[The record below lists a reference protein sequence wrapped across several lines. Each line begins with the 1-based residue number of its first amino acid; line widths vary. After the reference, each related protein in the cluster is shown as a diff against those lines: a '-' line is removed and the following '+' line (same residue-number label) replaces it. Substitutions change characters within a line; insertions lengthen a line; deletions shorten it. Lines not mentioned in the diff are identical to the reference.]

1 MTRFADAPV
10 FLDGWDWDWNSNS
23 KSRSWRSLS
32 DEAKALNARIG
43 TGGPFK
49 DYIGRA
55 TNILRYFNF
64 HDFSKSIESQ
74 AMVRAFLHAWIS
86 EPELAES
93 TLRISTINAL
103 SASKHGISR
112 LGAMTLIHLHL
123 MYFDRVDQW
132 ESGLFR
138 AIENAVKKAVASQ
151 KRNDEMADIVETVR
165 ARPELVIMASAAS
178 SASELVIKGEHSV
191 EGLLADLKLS
201 GFEARRYRELLN
213 QEVYLRRI
221 ENADPNG
228 NNSFLS
234 DVSSDAVRKA
244 PRPGGG
250 YFGIDLLAALIFRPN
265 GIPSLEWLNAIL
277 DIAGDPRMS
286 YTQNWSTW
294 WSPLDESARETV
306 IRWLS
311 DQDLELFLRTIEE
324 YGERTNNETLQRMYP
339 DRSKFLR
346 GLQKSGL
353 VRETRLFMPSSARN
367 FAARTLPNRVLQT
380 ISRLE
385 GTRDQS
391 LIFIDCGRFHIVEG
405 SHNFKIW
412 VYEGAVH
419 ELLSSRRR
427 YSTHID
433 ELRQPLSD
441 QYFKKGQRYKAVT
454 HNGLWQYP
462 VLCFLRQDLGIDINS
477 SEMMTKATYSE
488 MRYKKGMP

>member
-1 MTRFADAPV
+1 MTPFAVAPE
-10 FLDGWDWDWNSNS
+10 FLDGWDWNWHSNS
-23 KSRSWRSLS
+23 KTRSWRSLS
-32 DEAKALNARIG
+32 DGAKALSARVG

-49 DYIGRA
+49 DYVSRA
-55 TNILRYFNF
+55 KTILKDFDLRE
-64 HDFSKSIESQ
+64 FSKSIESQ
-74 AMVRAFLHAWIS
+74 SMIRAFFHAWMS
-86 EPELAES
+86 ESALAES
-93 TLRISTINAL
+93 TLRIQTINAL
-103 SASKHGISR
+103 STSKLGMSR
-112 LGAMTLIHLHL
+112 LGTMALIHLHL

-132 ESGLFR
+132 ESGLFS
-138 AIENAVKKAVASQ
+138 AIEDAVRKAVAAQ
-151 KRNDEMADIVETVR
+151 RRNDKVIDIVETVR
-165 ARPELVIMASAAS
+165 AKPELVIKASATS
-178 SASELVIKGEHSV
+178 SASRLVVNGEHSV

-201 GFEARRYRELLN
+201 GLEARRYRELLN

-221 ENADPNG
+221 ENADPHA

-234 DVSSDAVRKA
+234 GISSDAVRKA

-250 YFGIDLLAALIFRPN
+250 YFGIDLLEALISRPN
-265 GIPSLEWLNAIL
+265 GMPSLEWLNAIL

-294 WSPLDESARETV
+294 WSPLEESARETV

-353 VRETRLFMPSSARN
+353 VRETRLFMPASARD
-367 FAARTLPNRVLQT
+367 FAGRTLPNRVLQT

-391 LIFIDCGRFHIVEG
+391 LIFIDCGKFHIVEG

>member
-1 MTRFADAPV
+1 MTHFAVAPV
-10 FLDGWDWDWNSNS
+10 FLDGWDWNWHSNS
-23 KSRSWRSLS
+23 QAPSWRSLS
-32 DEAKALNARIG
+32 DGAKALNARVG

-49 DYIGRA
+49 DYVGRA
-55 TNILRYFNF
+55 KTILKEFDF
-64 HDFSKSIESQ
+64 QEFSKSIESRS
-74 AMVRAFLHAWIS
+74 MIRAFFHAWLS
-86 EPELAES
+86 EPALAES
-93 TLRISTINAL
+93 TLRIKTITAI
-103 SASKHGISR
+103 SASQLGISR
-112 LGAMTLIHLHL
+112 LGTMALIHLHL
-123 MYFDRVDQW
+123 MYFDQVDQW

-138 AIENAVKKAVASQ
+138 AIEDAVEKAVASQ
-151 KRNDEMADIVETVR
+151 TRNDKITDVVETVR
-165 ARPELVIMASAAS
+165 ARPELVITASAAS
-178 SASELVIKGEHSV
+178 SASQLVINGEHSV

-213 QEVYLRRI
+213 QEVFLRRI
-221 ENADPNG
+221 ENADPHG

-234 DVSSDAVRKA
+234 DISSDAVRKA

-250 YFGIDLLAALIFRPN
+250 YFGIDLLEALISRPHS
-265 GIPSLEWLNAIL
+265 IPSLEWLNAIL

-294 WSPLDESARETV
+294 WSPLEESARETV

-324 YGERTNNETLQRMYP
+324 YGQRTKNETLQRMYP

-346 GLQKSGL
+346 GLQKTGL
-353 VRETRLFMPSSARN
+353 VRETRLFMPESARD
-367 FAARTLPNRVLQT
+367 FASRTLPNRVLQT

-385 GTRDQS
+385 GTPDRS
-391 LIFIDCGRFHIVEG
+391 LIFIDCGSFHILEG

-412 VYEGAVH
+412 IYEGAVH

-433 ELRQPLSD
+433 ELRQPLAD
-441 QYFKKGQRYKAVT
+441 QYWDKGQRYKAVT

>member
-1 MTRFADAPV
+1 MTYFAPAPP
-10 FLDGWDWDWNSNS
+10 FLDDWDWDWHAETQ
-23 KSRSWRSLS
+23 KPSWRALA
-32 DEAKALNARIG
+32 DGAKILNARVG

-49 DYIGRA
+49 DYVGRA
-55 TNILRYFNF
+55 KALLQ
-64 HDFSKSIESQ
+64 DFSFEEFSEAAESRS
-74 AMVRAFLHAWIS
+74 MIRAFFHAWLS
-86 EPELAES
+86 EPSLAES
-93 TLRISTINAL
+93 TLRIKNL
-103 SASKHGISR
+103 DVLASSKSGISR
-112 LGAMTLIHLHL
+112 LGTMALIHLHL

-138 AIENAVKKAVASQ
+138 SIEEAVGKAVASQ
-151 KRNDEMADIVETVR
+151 TRNDKIADIVEAVR
-165 ARPELVIMASAAS
+165 NRPELVIEASATTAAS
-178 SASELVIKGEHSV
+178 QLVISGEHSI

-213 QEVYLRRI
+213 QEVFLRRI
-221 ENADPNG
+221 ENANPQGSNA
-228 NNSFLS
+228 FLS
-234 DVSSDAVRKA
+234 EISSDAVRKA

-250 YFGIDLLAALIFRPN
+250 YFGLDLLEALISRPS

-286 YTQNWSTW
+286 YTQDWSIW
-294 WSPLDESARETV
+294 WSPFEESARETV

-324 YGERTNNETLQRMYP
+324 YGDRTRNADIQRMYP

-353 VRETRLFMPSSARN
+353 VRETRLFMPDSARD
-367 FAARTLPNRVLQT
+367 FAGRTLPNRVLQT

-385 GTRDQS
+385 GTPDRS
-391 LIFIDCGRFHIVEG
+391 LIFIDCGKFHIVEG

-412 VYEGAVH
+412 IYEGQVH
-419 ELLSSRRR
+419 ELLVSRQR

-433 ELRQPLSD
+433 ELRQPLAD
-441 QYFKKGQRYKAVT
+441 QYLNNGQRYKSVT

-462 VLCFLRQDLGIDINS
+462 VLYFLRRNLGIDITPS
-477 SEMMTKATYSE
+477 DMMTNATYLA
-488 MRYKKGMP
+488 MRSKKGMP